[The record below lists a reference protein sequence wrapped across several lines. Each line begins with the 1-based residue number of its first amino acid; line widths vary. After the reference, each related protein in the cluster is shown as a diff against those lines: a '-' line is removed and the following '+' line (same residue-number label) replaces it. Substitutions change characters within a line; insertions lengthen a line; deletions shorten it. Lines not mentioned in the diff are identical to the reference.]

1 MTDLLSSL
9 SAAERT
15 YDGPIPHRDTILA
28 GGADKLALKYAI
40 ASLDYHNSLVRDSIE
55 ALRRLRGRAGVS
67 DWRGSCLRD
76 MVLHNRERRLL
87 RVEVELL
94 SARVEQ
100 ESAPMRAAA
109 E

>member
-1 MTDLLSSL
+1 MTDLLSAL

-15 YDGPIPHRDTILA
+15 YDGPIPHRETILA
-28 GGADKLALKYAI
+28 GGADRLALKYARG
-40 ASLDYHNSLVRDSIE
+40 SLDYHNSLVRDSIE

-76 MVLHNRERRLL
+76 MALHNRERRLL

-94 SARVEQ
+94 SARIVCAETQ
-100 ESAPMRAAA
+100 RRAA
-109 E
+109 